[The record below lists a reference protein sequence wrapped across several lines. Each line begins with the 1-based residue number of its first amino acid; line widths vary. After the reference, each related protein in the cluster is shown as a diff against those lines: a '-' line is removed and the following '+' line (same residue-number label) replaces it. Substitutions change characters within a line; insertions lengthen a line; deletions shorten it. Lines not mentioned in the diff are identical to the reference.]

1 VERYTEVVEWANR
14 SLDENP
20 RYTAMLRYKL
30 VACAHLGRIG
40 EAHEL
45 LQQLLALEPG
55 LTIARLKAYP
65 GMTVTPEIY
74 DMWAEGFRKAGLPE
88 E

>member
-1 VERYTEVVEWANR
+1 MAAFNFTVLLATLSAAAVAWADQ

-40 EAHEL
+40 
-45 LQQLLALEPG
+45 PG
-55 LTIARLKAYP
+55 THR
-65 GMTVTPEIY
+65 
-74 DMWAEGFRKAGLPE
+74 R
-88 E
+88 